1 MRYDPIQTS
10 FLSGEISPQLLG
22 RTDLEGYKAGAKTV
36 ENMIIKPH
44 GGANRRG
51 GFRYVREVKDSSKDT
66 ILVELAY
73 RDEFFYILEFGDL
86 YFRIYRN
93 QARVGGGSP
102 IEVVTPYTE
111 AQLRE
116 LRFTQD
122 EGNLYIVH
130 KDHLPSVIHR
140 LSHTDWDIHELAEGG
155 VDTVDT
161 FVDQGDHTNGTYQE
175 VALTAGGGSG
185 AKGDITVAG
194 GAITDIH
201 IHSAG
206 SGYAVD
212 NTLTIDNAVIG
223 GSNPIRCDVA
233 TLAMSNP
240 PSTWAAGEYPSL
252 IWFFEQRLWM
262 AASPEYP
269 NSIWSSKSAEYFDFD
284 LGTGLTNESIQII
297 VKDATKFLWAVS
309 GKQVLLGAHN
319 GEFILAASSEGDAL
333 TPANV
338 RPVPT
343 TKYGSA
349 FKVPIQIDTNT
360 VFLQRGARKFR
371 RTEYKLAS
379 DKYTAK
385 DITILS
391 EHITKSGIT
400 DLAYANEPDSY
411 IWSSRTDGEL
421 VGLTYEPD
429 YEVFAWHRHVIGG
442 VDALVKS
449 IAVSDGVTVDQDELW
464 AINERTID
472 GNTVKYVEFMIEGL
486 SSEAAQENAFFMDS
500 GVTKSGV
507 FTTFDGLDHLE
518 GEEVQILVDG
528 AVQAPKTVS
537 GGSITLDTASASKGH
552 AGLGYDSYLDPIM
565 PEGGNPI
572 GSSEGKIGRILTIA
586 LRLVRSLGF
595 EIGIIGGIFDI
606 YYFGPP
612 ENMDEAIPV
621 FTGDTEPIPYPGDS
635 SRNIGIRIRQTDP
648 LPLNVLAILYEAS
661 TK

>member
-1 MRYDPIQTS
+1 M
-10 FLSGEISPQLLG
+10 
-22 RTDLEGYKAGAKTV
+22 
-36 ENMIIKPH
+36 
-44 GGANRRG
+44 
-51 GFRYVREVKDSSKDT
+51 
-66 ILVELAY
+66 
-73 RDEFFYILEFGDL
+73 
-86 YFRIYRN
+86 
-93 QARVGGGSP
+93 
-102 IEVVTPYTE
+102 
-111 AQLRE
+111 
-116 LRFTQD
+116 
-122 EGNLYIVH
+122 
-130 KDHLPSVIHR
+130 
-140 LSHTDWDIHELAEGG
+140 
-155 VDTVDT
+155 
-161 FVDQGDHTNGTYQE
+161 
-175 VALTAGGGSG
+175 
-185 AKGDITVAG
+185 
-194 GAITDIH
+194 
-201 IHSAG
+201 
-206 SGYAVD
+206 
-212 NTLTIDNAVIG
+212 
-223 GSNPIRCDVA
+223 
-233 TLAMSNP
+233 
-240 PSTWAAGEYPSL
+240 
-252 IWFFEQRLWM
+252 
-262 AASPEYP
+262 
-269 NSIWSSKSAEYFDFD
+269 
-284 LGTGLTNESIQII
+284 
-297 VKDATKFLWAVS
+297 
-309 GKQVLLGAHN
+309 
-319 GEFILAASSEGDAL
+319 
-333 TPANV
+333 
-338 RPVPT
+338 
-343 TKYGSA
+343 
-349 FKVPIQIDTNT
+349 
-360 VFLQRGARKFR
+360 
-371 RTEYKLAS
+371 
-379 DKYTAK
+379 
-385 DITILS
+385 
-391 EHITKSGIT
+391 
-400 DLAYANEPDSY
+400 AYANEPDSY